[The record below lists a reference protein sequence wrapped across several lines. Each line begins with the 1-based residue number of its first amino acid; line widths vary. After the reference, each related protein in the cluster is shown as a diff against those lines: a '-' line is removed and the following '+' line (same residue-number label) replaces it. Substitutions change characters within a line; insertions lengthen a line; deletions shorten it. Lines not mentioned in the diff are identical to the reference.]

1 MSQLL
6 KCSFDKAYLEK
17 AKLLFIESEDI
28 ARNEATEIFAVFFK
42 KVLIAR
48 DCNEG
53 LNIFMENRSEID
65 IILLDINMPNS
76 KGIELLDE
84 IRKMD

>member
-42 KVLIAR
+42 KVSTL
-48 DCNEG
+48 
-53 LNIFMENRSEID
+53 S
-65 IILLDINMPNS
+65 IINNF
-76 KGIELLDE
+76 
-84 IRKMD
+84 R